1 MTGIFDYFHLTE
13 FTEFLGNAIICILS
27 YISNN
32 RFVFGC
38 FILPI
43 AVAVI
48 FTVIDFIFDIRD
60 DFTSFHRLHDYD
72 IAKKYKL
79 NFFRSK
85 SKNKNNLDMDEVYR
99 KSRENSDYKHNQRMK
114 EMQYFRENENLR
126 HQHKI
131 EEQNN
136 YKNNSRVKKQSV
148 PKAPVKKK
156 VNLDIEVED

>member
-1 MTGIFDYFHLTE
+1 MPDFVDYFYLN
-13 FTEFLGNAIICILS
+13 EFLNFFGTCIEYILS
-27 YISNN
+27 YISSN
-32 RFVFGC
+32 RFVFCC
-38 FILPI
+38 FVLPI
-43 AVAVI
+43 AVVVVGV
-48 FTVIDFIFDIRD
+48 VIDFIFDIRD

-136 YKNNSRVKKQSV
+136 YKNNSKVNKQSV